1 MYNNQPKRTI
11 DFNTEP
17 ILNDIDNIVKD
28 GLTKLLGQY
37 LNRYELL
44 ERTHQAIMNLPS
56 VVDELAN
63 RTVSYNFPPLIEE
76 RQNEKDLQAMI
87 SANENLLARVDIL
100 SKENEE
106 LTNELRELKKQLFK
120 DSIDLTVDEVH
131 VKVETLVPVTIDS
144 VEKENIRLEIEEN
157 DVPEE
162 EESDEEQ
169 DVEEIPAGTKLGG
182 KTWDGDDWE
191 TDDEYEDV
199 AEDEQVVVE
208 KEDEQDVE
216 ESDVDEPK
224 LQEEDVDEDEQDVEE
239 SVEEED
245 EQEEDEQEE
254 DEQEEDE
261 QEEDEQ
267 EEDEQEDDV
276 QGAEESDVDEVVEEV
291 SVETEKSDSEEEQ
304 EVGADEDEE
313 IFEIDIDDTTYCT
326 NNEENGFIYELNN
339 GEMGDKI
346 GYLKDGEPFF
356 YADEN

>member
-11 DFNTEP
+11 DFNTDP

-44 ERTHQAIMNLPS
+44 ERTLQALMNLPS

-63 RTVSYNFPPLIEE
+63 RTVSYNFPPIIQEK
-76 RQNEKDLQAMI
+76 QNEIIEKDLQAMI

-157 DVPEE
+157 DVPEDEEDEDTDKEEDTDE
-162 EESDEEQ
+162 EE

-191 TDDEYEDV
+191 TDDEYE
-199 AEDEQVVVE
+199 VVE
-208 KEDEQDVE
+208 EDDEVVE
-216 ESDVDEPK
+216 ENDEEEDVQENEEDVQENEEVVDEPE
-224 LQEEDVDEDEQDVEE
+224 LQEDSVEEDVQDA
-239 SVEEED
+239 
-245 EQEEDEQEE
+245 EQEED
-254 DEQEEDE
+254 
-261 QEEDEQ
+261 
-267 EEDEQEDDV
+267 DEQEDDI
-276 QGAEESDVDEVVEEV
+276 QEAEQEAEQEEDDESDLPME
-291 SVETEKSDSEEEQ
+291 
-304 EVGADEDEE
+304 
-313 IFEIDIDDTTYCT
+313 
-326 NNEENGFIYELNN
+326 
-339 GEMGDKI
+339 
-346 GYLKDGEPFF
+346 
-356 YADEN
+356 

>member
-1 MYNNQPKRTI
+1 MYIQQPKRTI

-56 VVDELAN
+56 VMHELAN
-63 RTVSYNFPPLIEE
+63 RTESHNFSSPVVEE
-76 RQNEKDLQAMI
+76 KQNEKDLQAMI

-120 DSIDLTVDEVH
+120 DTIDLSFDEVQI
-131 VKVETLVPVTIDS
+131 KVETLVPGEPVNIDYG
-144 VEKENIRLEIEEN
+144 EKENIRLEIEEQ
-157 DVPEE
+157 DVPDEDEDEE
-162 EESDEEQ
+162 E

-182 KTWDGDDWE
+182 KTWDGDDWQ
-191 TDDEYEDV
+191 TDDEYEDDEDDV
-199 AEDEQVVVE
+199 DEDETDEADKTDIQEAVVDEPELQEDSVE
-208 KEDEQDVE
+208 EDDVEEDDVEEAEESVEEDEQDVA
-216 ESDVDEPK
+216 
-224 LQEEDVDEDEQDVEE
+224 EDDEQDEEVEE
-239 SVEEED
+239 NEE
-245 EQEEDEQEE
+245 
-254 DEQEEDE
+254 
-261 QEEDEQ
+261 
-267 EEDEQEDDV
+267 
-276 QGAEESDVDEVVEEV
+276 

-304 EVGADEDEE
+304 EVEADEDED
-313 IFEIDIDDTTYCT
+313 IFEIDIDDVTYCT
-326 NNEENGFIYELNN
+326 NNEENGFIYELKD

-346 GYLKDGEPFF
+346 GYFKDGEPFF